1 MRRVVENDEFTA
13 FTTRMDRAERQINW
27 LAFAQ
32 EYAAMKWPQLAP
44 NSRRNTART
53 LTNAT
58 LAVITGDRGRPED
71 DELRTALARW
81 AFTVRSDADVP
92 PDDVANALAWI
103 ERNTRDV
110 GELARP
116 AVTRTVLDRL
126 ELTKDGRPAAP
137 STVQRQR
144 GVLVNLAEYAVERRL
159 LGENPITALPRKAL
173 KVAQAVDRRVVV
185 NPEQARTLLNALAA
199 EEPSGDRLVAFF
211 GADVLRRAAARR
223 GLDAAQGQPR
233 AARRRLG

>member
-144 GVLVNLAEYAVERRL
+144 GVLVKPGR
-159 LGENPITALPRKAL
+159 I
-173 KVAQAVDRRVVV
+173 
-185 NPEQARTLLNALAA
+185 
-199 EEPSGDRLVAFF
+199 
-211 GADVLRRAAARR
+211 RR
-223 GLDAAQGQPR
+223 GAPSAGREPDHCATEEGAEGRPGSGPASSRQPRTSPHAAQRVSRGGTQRGPSRGLLRGRCTTPR
-233 AARRRLG
+233 CGPPRP